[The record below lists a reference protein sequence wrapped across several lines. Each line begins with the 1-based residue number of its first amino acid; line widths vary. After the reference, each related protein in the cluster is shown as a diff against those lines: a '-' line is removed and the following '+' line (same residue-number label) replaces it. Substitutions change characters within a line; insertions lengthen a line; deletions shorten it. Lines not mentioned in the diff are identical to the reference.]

1 MFYWTDNIM
10 RNIPQTEC
18 EEYSDGLTML
28 CGIFFTFSLN
38 VEILCKILSVSQN
51 TVMALNNVMKLDYVS
66 CAYIVVSNAKF
77 PVYVA

>member
-1 MFYWTDNIM
+1 
-10 RNIPQTEC
+10 
-18 EEYSDGLTML
+18 
-28 CGIFFTFSLN
+28 